1 MSDRL
6 KFFYNT
12 QVKSQLQ
19 EQFHYS
25 NMQQIPTIKKIV
37 VNRGLGELAQND
49 QMLQHSVD
57 EIATITGQ
65 RPVITKARKAIAA
78 FKIKEDM
85 PVGIS
90 VTLRGMKMYNFLDR
104 LINLALP
111 RIRDFQGINEL
122 SFDAQGNYNLGLEEQ
137 LMFPEIDYDKLIT
150 MSGKKMIQGM
160 DIAIV
165 TTAKTED
172 ETRYLLESSAI
183 SQHRLCTG
191 RQGKIFLWRNL

>member
-57 EIATITGQ
+57 EIVTITGQ
-65 RPVITKARKAIAA
+65 RPVIRKARKAIAA

-160 DIAIV
+160 DIAII
-165 TTAKTED
+165 TTAQSQE
-172 ETRYLLESSAI
+172 ESRFLLE
-183 SQHRLCTG
+183 RLG
-191 RQGKIFLWRNL
+191 IPFRKIQS